1 MNYMYIAKNDSVCQ
15 IDWNKRI
22 TDDNNKEMLF
32 LNILQYV
39 LHG

>member
-1 MNYMYIAKNDSVCQ
+1 MNYMYIANIGSVCQ

-22 TDDNNKEMLF
+22 KDDNNKEMLF

-39 LHG
+39 LHS